1 MSGWRCLQV
10 AVTSGP
16 RATTWPMPLGDKPSH
31 GARELT
37 NKVRQRPLRR
47 PHASRRRSPHPRR
60 PVAAEIM
67 AVALAGHHQLSGAP
81 VDVVDRQ
88 GRHLATARP
97 QPRQHR
103 QDRDVAA
110 SGAAPP
116 ITTLQHRATS
126 STATARTTPR
136 YANPKRVW
144 RWGCVAGRRRHLR
157 RHPHPAG
164 RQRCRHHPQTHQ
176 LIDAAA
182 GRPVSPN
189 LAQRMITISFEQ
201 LQAIP
206 GVVAMSHSIVRLA
219 ATRTILRS
227 GVVDYLV
234 IDDEL
239 AHALLVD
246 SPMLVET
253 TGSPRSVDPDTR

>member
-1 MSGWRCLQV
+1 
-10 AVTSGP
+10 
-16 RATTWPMPLGDKPSH
+16 MPLGDKPSH

-47 PHASRRRSPHPRR
+47 PHDCRRRSPHPRR
-60 PVAAEIM
+60 PVAAEIT

-88 GRHLATARP
+88 GRHLARRDPSRASTVRIATSRRP
-97 QPRQHR
+97 VPLRRSQPCN
-103 QDRDVAA
+103 
-110 SGAAPP
+110 
-116 ITTLQHRATS
+116 IRATS

-164 RQRCRHHPQTHQ
+164 RQRCRHHPQTHH

-206 GVVAMSHSIVRLA
+206 GVVSHGIVRLA
-219 ATRTILRS
+219 ATRAILRS

>member
-1 MSGWRCLQV
+1 MSGGRCLQV

-47 PHASRRRSPHPRR
+47 PHDCRRRSPHPRR
-60 PVAAEIM
+60 PVAAEIT

-88 GRHLATARP
+88 GRHLARRDPSRASTVRIATSRRP
-97 QPRQHR
+97 VPLRRSQPCN
-103 QDRDVAA
+103 
-110 SGAAPP
+110 
-116 ITTLQHRATS
+116 IRATS

-157 RHPHPAG
+157 RHP
-164 RQRCRHHPQTHQ
+164 T
-176 LIDAAA
+176 L
-182 GRPVSPN
+182 
-189 LAQRMITISFEQ
+189 LADSD
-201 LQAIP
+201 
-206 GVVAMSHSIVRLA
+206 VV
-219 ATRTILRS
+219 
-227 GVVDYLV
+227 
-234 IDDEL
+234 
-239 AHALLVD
+239 
-246 SPMLVET
+246 T
-253 TGSPRSVDPDTR
+253 TPKLTT

>member
-1 MSGWRCLQV
+1 MSSTDR
-10 AVTSGP
+10 AATSP
-16 RATTWPMPLGDKPSH
+16 RRDPSRASTVRIATSRRP
-31 GARELT
+31 
-37 NKVRQRPLRR
+37 VPLRR
-47 PHASRRRSPHPRR
+47 S
-60 PVAAEIM
+60 
-67 AVALAGHHQLSGAP
+67 
-81 VDVVDRQ
+81 
-88 GRHLATARP
+88 
-97 QPRQHR
+97 QPCN
-103 QDRDVAA
+103 
-110 SGAAPP
+110 
-116 ITTLQHRATS
+116 IRATS

-144 RWGCVAGRRRHLR
+144 RWGCVAGRRRH
-157 RHPHPAG
+157 
-164 RQRCRHHPQTHQ
+164 PQTRH

-206 GVVAMSHSIVRLA
+206 GVVAMSHGIVRLA
-219 ATRTILRS
+219 ATRAILRS

-253 TGSPRSVDPDTR
+253 TGSPRSVDPDMR